1 MSEPSDLS
9 VGLTGTFPCSYL
21 DEQEEQLIML
31 IDPEV
36 HAPQHYLSLM
46 AIGFRR
52 SGDQVYRPH
61 CPNCNA
67 CESLRISP
75 AEFVLSKSQKRL
87 LNKNKHFN
95 VKQSNQ
101 IKSNYFQL
109 YERYIN
115 KVHRDG
121 VMYPASLDQF
131 ESFMACAWGNVQ
143 FIEIYDEEKL
153 IAVSVTDQLENA
165 TSIGWSA
172 FYCFYDPDY
181 TIHSLGKYAV
191 LQQLKLAKEQNITF
205 LYLGYYIHNCQ
216 KMNYKNQFNPH
227 QRFINQQWVTFD

>member
-1 MSEPSDLS
+1 MSEPSDLN
-9 VGLTGTFPCSYL
+9 VGLTATFPCSYL

-31 IDPEV
+31 IEPEY
-36 HAPQHYLSLM
+36 HASEHYLSLM

-52 SGDQVYRPH
+52 SGDQVYRPR

-67 CESLRISP
+67 CESLRLKPNNFI
-75 AEFVLSKSQKRL
+75 LSKSQKRL
-87 LNKNKHFN
+87 LNKNKHFI
-95 VKQSNQ
+95 VKQSALAKPQ
-101 IKSNYFQL
+101 YFAL

-115 KVHRDG
+115 EIHRDG

-143 FIEIYDEEKL
+143 FIEIYDGNKL
-153 IAVSVTDQLENA
+153 IAVSVTDQLNNEVSTA
-165 TSIGWSA
+165 WSA

-181 TIHSLGKYAV
+181 TNHSLGKYAV
-191 LQQLKLAKEQNITF
+191 LQQLKLAKEQKITF
-205 LYLGYYIHNCQ
+205 LYLGYYIHDCQ